1 MTWRDFFD
9 RDHSIYVSQ
18 RHKLLHADIV
28 AKGVASHIPSPHAR
42 VLDYG
47 CGEALGAK
55 YVAERCGMTTDQVYV
70 AKARVTKRL
79 RVLVGELTA
88 AFEEDA

>member
-55 YVAERCGMTTDQVYV
+55 YVAERCGT
-70 AKARVTKRL
+70 L
-79 RVLVGELTA
+79 P
-88 AFEEDA
+88 